1 MKPMQQ
7 NALAVAV
14 AAADRDHPS
23 ICMKPR
29 WLSPLPTIAV
39 PVQPLLRL
47 PSNHLDLLDRC
58 DPEAGAGFPG
68 WRNRGFS
75 AFISLVVLR
84 LSTEPCGE
92 SRGFRLPIRT
102 RSAARTCRSFPGD
115 PFQPELAYSVPLT
128 SSATSLRWCVSRVL
142 IASTATGSAATAS
155 LRWLRRRRP

>member
-68 WRNRGFS
+68 ILIPKGGGTEDSVLSSPSLFCGYPPNRVANPVVFDSRFGRDRPPGPVGHFPAIHS
-75 AFISLVVLR
+75 SLN
-84 LSTEPCGE
+84 S
-92 SRGFRLPIRT
+92 PIL
-102 RSAARTCRSFPGD
+102 C
-115 PFQPELAYSVPLT
+115 L
-128 SSATSLRWCVSRVL
+128 
-142 IASTATGSAATAS
+142 
-155 LRWLRRRRP
+155 